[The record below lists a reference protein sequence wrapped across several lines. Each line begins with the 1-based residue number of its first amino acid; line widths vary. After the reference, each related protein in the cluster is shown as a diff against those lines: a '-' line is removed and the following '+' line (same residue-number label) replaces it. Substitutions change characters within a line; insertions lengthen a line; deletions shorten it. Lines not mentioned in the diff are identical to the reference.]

1 MGIMGKAERDAAAAM
16 IGAPVQR
23 GDEAAVI
30 LSLEGHLRHA
40 LDSGAALADDL
51 RTLLRATPIETGRR
65 GRSMAND
72 FVRIRAD
79 LAAYDGPGAARVTR
93 GELADAVRLERR
105 YHPKEHE
112 RRSDGR
118 CRCNVCTLL
127 DRIAAE

>member
-1 MGIMGKAERDAAAAM
+1 MVIMGKAARDAAAWLVYWVRNHEDQASKNEREL
-16 IGAPVQR
+16 AEALQR
-23 GDEAAVI
+23 ALDTTDTLAEVLKRLATRVPRGGGTSLDAEAEAA
-30 LSLEGHLRHA
+30 L
-40 LDSGAALADDL
+40 
-51 RTLLRATPIETGRR
+51 T
-65 GRSMAND
+65 
-72 FVRIRAD
+72 
-79 LAAYDGPGAARVTR
+79 AYDGPGAARVTR